1 MIRLLFLIPYES
13 TKSDIE
19 KVLSIYPC
27 EEEIVYQ
34 CKVCTYL
41 DLDNYSLEWPCDAII
56 ARGFSAD
63 VIADQFPLLPVV
75 KLEFSSAEV
84 IETMMLC
91 RDKFNSRHI
100 GVIGYP
106 SLAVAADIIR
116 KISGISINAYIME
129 KPNRNI
135 PQIVHQALED
145 GCDTIIGGGVICDY
159 AKSIHVNTHMV
170 IPSTDTLWRGIDE
183 AVSAINIQRQERV
196 KTHLLKTVIDNS
208 SGGFILTKP
217 NGDAIVCNKCAE
229 QLFDFKLDNEHTDI
243 SIFDLVPELADAL
256 KNAVESGSAV
266 NNVILKRKGVN
277 LTVSV
282 QPLIIESSTD
292 SVLII
297 FDDVGKI
304 QNLEHQ
310 IRNKLYAKGMV
321 TQYSFNDIID
331 NDVRMKYVVKMARK
345 FSGVDSSVLITGE
358 TGTGKEMFAQSIH
371 AASNRE
377 QYPFVAVNCAAIPEQ
392 LLESELFG
400 YAPGAFTGANKNGKH
415 GVFESAPKGT

>member
-135 PQIVHQALED
+135 PQIVHHALED
-145 GCDTIIGGGVICDY
+145 GCDTIIGGGVIMRFTPNQF
-159 AKSIHVNTHMV
+159 IVNTHMV
-170 IPSTDTLWRGIDE
+170 IPSTD
-183 AVSAINIQRQERV
+183 
-196 KTHLLKTVIDNS
+196 S
-208 SGGFILTKP
+208 SGEALTK
-217 NGDAIVCNKCAE
+217 
-229 QLFDFKLDNEHTDI
+229 
-243 SIFDLVPELADAL
+243 
-256 KNAVESGSAV
+256 
-266 NNVILKRKGVN
+266 R
-277 LTVSV
+277 
-282 QPLIIESSTD
+282 
-292 SVLII
+292 
-297 FDDVGKI
+297 
-304 QNLEHQ
+304 
-310 IRNKLYAKGMV
+310 
-321 TQYSFNDIID
+321 
-331 NDVRMKYVVKMARK
+331 
-345 FSGVDSSVLITGE
+345 
-358 TGTGKEMFAQSIH
+358 
-371 AASNRE
+371 
-377 QYPFVAVNCAAIPEQ
+377 
-392 LLESELFG
+392 
-400 YAPGAFTGANKNGKH
+400 
-415 GVFESAPKGT
+415 